1 MELKE
6 NKVKRVEKRGFKTT
20 EVGVIPEDWNVVT
33 LKSVININRGG
44 SPRPIERYISTT
56 PNGVNWIKIGDA
68 EKNGKYIRHTN
79 EKIIPEGVRF
89 SREVRAGDF
98 LLSNSMS
105 FGRPYILEIDG
116 CIHDGWLVLQNYQ
129 GTFDKD
135 FLYYNLSSRYTLEQ
149 YISKAAGSGVLNLNK
164 VLVGS
169 IQLRVP
175 STLAEQHAIATALS
189 DVDGLI
195 AGLEGLLAKKHAL
208 KQGAMQQLLSGQK
221 RLPGFTGGWGVKRLG
236 EIAETDPENLSGS
249 TRSDY
254 EFKYIALEDVD
265 RGVLLGHSLQ
275 RFGSAPSR
283 ARRILLKDDVVVSTV
298 RPNLQSHFH
307 FKLDSPDWICSTGFC
322 VVRCDKNKAWPEYVY
337 AHLFHSEITRQIEAL
352 VTGSNYPAINRRDVA
367 ALTIPMPT
375 VEEQTAIATVLSDM
389 DAELG
394 ALEAK
399 LGKTRLLKQGMM
411 QELLTGRTRL
421 V

>member
-221 RLPGFTGGWGVKRLG
+221 RLPGFTGVWGVKRLG
-236 EIAETDPENLSGS
+236 EIAFIKTGS
-249 TRSDY
+249 RNNED
-254 EFKYIALEDVD
+254 KLEDGTYPFFVRSEHVERINSYSHD
-265 RGVLLGHSLQ
+265 CEAILVPGEGRIGDIFHYIKGKFDVHQ
-275 RFGSAPSR
+275 R
-283 ARRILLKDDVVVSTV
+283 
-298 RPNLQSHFH
+298 
-307 FKLDSPDWICSTGFC
+307 
-322 VVRCDKNKAWPEYVY
+322 VY
-337 AHLFHSEITRQIEAL
+337 AITQFLPNISGRFVHAYLRQYFGAW
-352 VTGSNYPAINRRDVA
+352 AMINTVKATVDSLR
-367 ALTIPMPT
+367 LPT
-375 VEEQTAIATVLSDM
+375 FQQFEMTVPPTLEEQTAIATVLSDM

-411 QELLTGRTRL
+411 QELLTGRVRL